1 MKIKKIIFFFIIF
14 FFQINSIN
22 SYEVKIVTKVNNEIL
37 TNTDIFNEA
46 KYLLILNTNLKNLN
60 KNELYELCKN
70 SLIRQILKKEE
81 VTKYFKLEKHSEL
94 GEKLIKENYTALG
107 YENKEK
113 YSNFL
118 KKEGFSIEILKEKL
132 LIERLWNSLI
142 YEKFKNKIKINEDE
156 IKNRVEAFINSQ
168 EKVYEYNLSEILFD
182 LNTDYKQLIDFID
195 NYSFEAAASKYS
207 ISDSSV
213 NGGKVGWIKSNNLA
227 EKLKKKISNLNEGQI
242 SKPIEIP
249 NGNLLLKVNQ
259 KRELKS
265 QIDLELETN
274 KQINFEQNRQLNS
287 FSLNFYKKLKQ
298 NSIINEY

>member
-60 KNELYELCKN
+60 KNELYELSKN

-242 SKPIEIP
+242 SEPIEIP
-249 NGNLLLKVNQ
+249 DGNLLLKLNQ